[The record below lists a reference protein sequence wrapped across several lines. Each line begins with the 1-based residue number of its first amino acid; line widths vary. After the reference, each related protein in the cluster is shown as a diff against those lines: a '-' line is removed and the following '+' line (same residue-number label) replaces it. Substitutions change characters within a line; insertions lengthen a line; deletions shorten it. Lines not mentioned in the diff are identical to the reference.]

1 MVFLNPDHPPGDRR
15 EGVRTNEEE
24 VSMTIMNAGGISHR
38 LVLPAAGFRRRAS
51 RLRAGVGLAAAAVAL
66 SLTPAGVQAQGKWPE
81 RPIRLMTPFAPG
93 GGSDILARALGPLV
107 SEAIGQSIVVDNRPG
122 GGGTLGAGMAVNA
135 VPDGYT
141 FILVSGSYGA
151 NAALHNLPY
160 DSVTGITPI
169 ILVGETGLIATMHPK
184 RPIKSVKDLIA
195 YAKAN
200 PGKLNFGSAGVGG
213 LGHLSQELFQLMT
226 KVNITHVP
234 YKGSGP
240 VMNAL
245 LAGEVD
251 SSFSSLVPSIPHIKA
266 GRLYPIGIT
275 TPKRNPAVPDVPS
288 IGETVPGYS
297 VTHWYGI
304 WGPKGIPQPI
314 VKRMNEEFGKV
325 IRSDAIS
332 KWLATEGMLAA
343 GGPPEQFRNRIQS
356 DVVQWKRLVKEA
368 NIVIKR

>member
-1 MVFLNPDHPPGDRR
+1 MTATKAVRKARR
-15 EGVRTNEEE
+15 TSLHIAKLRRGV
-24 VSMTIMNAGGISHR
+24 AGLCTGGS
-38 LVLPAAGFRRRAS
+38 
-51 RLRAGVGLAAAAVAL
+51 LAAAALAL
-66 SLTPAGVQAQGKWPE
+66 SLPAADVQAQSKWPH
-81 RPIRLMTPFAPG
+81 RPIRLLTPFAPG

-107 SEAIGQSIVVDNRPG
+107 SEAIGQTIVVDNRPG
-122 GGGTLGAGMAVNA
+122 GGGTLGAGLAVNA
-135 VPDGYT
+135 APDGYT
-141 FILVSGSYGA
+141 FILVSGSFGA
-151 NAALHNLPY
+151 NAALHDLPY

-169 ILVGETGLIATMHPK
+169 ILIGETGLIVTMNPK
-184 RPIKSVKDLIA
+184 SPVKSIADLIA

-226 KVNITHVP
+226 KVKLTHVP

-245 LAGEVD
+245 LSGEVQ

-266 GRLYPIGIT
+266 GRLYPVGIT

-288 IGETVPGYS
+288 IGETVPGYA

-304 WGPKGIPQPI
+304 WGPKGIPKDI
-314 VKRMNEEFGKV
+314 ATRMNQEFSKV

-332 KWLATEGMLAA
+332 KWLATEGMIAA
-343 GGPPEQFRNRIQS
+343 GGPPEQFLDRVRS
-356 DVVQWKRLVKEA
+356 DVQQWKRVVKEA
-368 NIVIKR
+368 GIVISK